1 MAVEKSTDRM
11 DEEKG
16 LASGVDA
23 EVVDAD
29 ALAVQWLCGWS
40 RYVTRKRLPG
50 AAIWLE
56 LIAIALLI
64 TMLYQQQHMLTCL
77 GLAMFRFGNGAALPN
92 TTLPS
97 YVFDYAP
104 LVWLDQ
110 SEMYF
115 PSDIYAQVLNTKP
128 YVNRSLIPEDT
139 LPSPLNLETIDQL
152 NNWGTEV
159 YLTSTVDITTSP
171 TFLTGVV
178 PSSTTG
184 RTQDAISCSVIL
196 TDHGDGLVD
205 VFYMYFYAY
214 NQGNTVLGQELGNH
228 IGDWE
233 HNMIR
238 FVNGTPQTVWYSQ
251 HANGQAFKYSVVEK
265 SGKRP
270 IAYSARGSHAN
281 YAISGTHDHTIPDLN
296 LPAGLLQDYTSRGT
310 IWDPVLS
317 SYFYTYDATTKEFS
331 KASEDSPV
339 QAMEYLGKWGDAQY
353 PEDDKR
359 QSKFFG
365 FWKYVGGPTGPV
377 TKGLVREKVCPDNGI
392 LCIVRDILGP

>member
-1 MAVEKSTDRM
+1 MAVEKSTGRM

-16 LASGVDA
+16 LASGADA

-29 ALAVQWLCGWS
+29 DLAVQWLCGWS
-40 RYVTRKRLPG
+40 RCVTRKRLPG
-50 AAIWLE
+50 AATWLE
-56 LIAIALLI
+56 LIAVALLV
-64 TMLYQQQHMLTCL
+64 TMLYYQQHTLGCL
-77 GLAMFRFGNGAALPN
+77 GLAMFGFGSAAALPN

-97 YVFDYAP
+97 YVFEYAP
-104 LVWLDQ
+104 IVWLDQ

-139 LPSPLNLETIDQL
+139 LPSPLNLETIDKL
-152 NNWGTEV
+152 NNWGLDV

-171 TFLTGVV
+171 SYLTGVV

-251 HANGQAFKYSVVEK
+251 HANGQAFLYSVVEK
-265 SGKRP
+265 NGKRP

-317 SYFYTYDATTKEFS
+317 SYFYTYDIATKKFS

-359 QSKFFG
+359 QKKFFG
-365 FWKYVGGPTGPV
+365 FWKYVGGPTGPA
-377 TKGLVREKVCPDNGI
+377 TKGLVRDKVCPDNGI
-392 LCIVRDILGP
+392 LCIIRDILVP

>member
-1 MAVEKSTDRM
+1 MAVEKSTNRM

-23 EVVDAD
+23 EIVDAD

-40 RYVTRKRLPG
+40 RFVTRKRMPG

-64 TMLYQQQHMLTCL
+64 TMIYQQQHMMTCL
-77 GLAMFRFGNGAALPN
+77 GLAMFRFGNAAALPK

-97 YVFDYAP
+97 YVFDY
-104 LVWLDQ
+104 
-110 SEMYF
+110 
-115 PSDIYAQVLNTKP
+115 
-128 YVNRSLIPEDT
+128 
-139 LPSPLNLETIDQL
+139 
-152 NNWGTEV
+152 
-159 YLTSTVDITTSP
+159 VDITTSP
-171 TFLTGVV
+171 TFLTEVV

-228 IGDWE
+228 IRDWE

-238 FVNGTPQTVWYSQ
+238 FVNGTPQAVWYSQ

-317 SYFYTYDATTKEFS
+317 SYFYTYDARTKEFS
-331 KASEDSPV
+331 KASENSPV
-339 QAMEYLGKWGDAQY
+339 QAME
-353 PEDDKR
+353 
-359 QSKFFG
+359 
-365 FWKYVGGPTGPV
+365 
-377 TKGLVREKVCPDNGI
+377 
-392 LCIVRDILGP
+392 